1 MWKGK
6 EQMSEDNKNTTLE
19 QRIMK
24 SNLSDDDKIELI
36 QRLNHSFP
44 LPWDRPIEI
53 PCTPIIPNEPNR
65 ITTNPNTP
73 PWWDTWYVITC

>member
-6 EQMSEDNKNTTLE
+6 EQMSEVNKNTTLE

-36 QRLNHSFP
+36 QRLNNSFP
-44 LPWDRPIEI
+44 LPYDKPRIV
-53 PCTPIIPNEPNR
+53 PCVPNVPDR
-65 ITTNPNTP
+65 ITTAPNTP

>member
-1 MWKGK
+1 
-6 EQMSEDNKNTTLE
+6 MSEDNKNTTLE

-24 SNLSDDDKIELI
+24 SNLSDNDKIELI

-53 PCTPIIPNEPNR
+53 PCA
-65 ITTNPNTP
+65 PNTGNLP
-73 PWWDTWYVITC
+73 KWWESFITIC